1 MIWNKGTNNSAR
13 RLNPIKFNIV
23 KNGDEID
30 TNLLQIKFSSIQTA
44 RALDKDTKSLYKTD
58 NSFDKSISKHKN
70 SSEISIYAQKENESM
85 MSSLKFLDNRTSH
98 IHKNEQSIY
107 ETEKL
112 LEGTKSE
119 LVALSNRLSKI
130 VAK

>member
-1 MIWNKGTNNSAR
+1 M
-13 RLNPIKFNIV
+13 
-23 KNGDEID
+23 
-30 TNLLQIKFSSIQTA
+30 NLLQIKFSSIQTA
-44 RALDKDTKSLYKTD
+44 RALDKDTKFLNKAD
-58 NSFDKSISKHKN
+58 NSFDKSITKHKN